1 MTEAH
6 ADSGS
11 PERQD
16 WVGRTGSSLGK
27 MPGYGPELRLCHQ
40 RGQGLTWGRGAS
52 RQPWG
57 RTNSIVTDTQAG
69 EPRWGGRR
77 GGWLVWQKRVGPGR
91 AGGRRQAGNGRR
103 VQPSRSPTRQGKVGP
118 GARRQPLPAWSSLAL
133 TSSARVPAPPPG
145 ATTLHINLPS
155 AAPCTPT
162 PASQKG
168 ARAHT
173 SPSWDTSRWKQN
185 KSCFHVGSPEEPD
198 AAPQGGLNRAPH
210 LALRLRTRHRRGTQ
224 PAPPQLDGG
233 SATRGHRFPA
243 AIEARPSPRR
253 RLPHPSVITP
263 QASSSPTQSLRE
275 GCSWAS

>member
-16 WVGRTGSSLGK
+16 WVGRTGSSSGK
-27 MPGYGPELRLCHQ
+27 MPGDGRELWLCHQ

-57 RTNSIVTDTQAG
+57 GRNSIVTDTQAG
-69 EPRWGGRR
+69 EPRGGAGG

-145 ATTLHINLPS
+145 ATTLHVTLP
-155 AAPCTPT
+155 
-162 PASQKG
+162 PAG
-168 ARAHT
+168 
-173 SPSWDTSRWKQN
+173 P
-185 KSCFHVGSPEEPD
+185 
-198 AAPQGGLNRAPH
+198 APH
-210 LALRLRTRHRRGTQ
+210 TRLPERSASPHQ
-224 PAPPQLDGG
+224 PFA
-233 SATRGHRFPA
+233 GHLTV
-243 AIEARPSPRR
+243 ETEQELLPRR
-253 RLPHPSVITP
+253 TS
-263 QASSSPTQSLRE
+263 
-275 GCSWAS
+275 